1 MMSRGGLL
9 RMSVQPQ
16 SVKPR
21 GVSRMLRWSIVAIL
35 FIVVIH
41 FSSLYNSQEEVVEN
55 TTLNVPGKKWRTDWL
70 CDRFNWVPDW
80 LRDKLGAWLTVL
92 GASLLYQITQIATS
106 FLQKKLRE

>member
-1 MMSRGGLL
+1 MIRNIKTFIIIVFQFLCQDQRSLSVQPQSMMSRGGLL
-9 RMSVQPQ
+9 RVSAQPQ

-55 TTLNVPGKKWRTDWL
+55 TTLNVPGKK
-70 CDRFNWVPDW
+70 
-80 LRDKLGAWLTVL
+80 
-92 GASLLYQITQIATS
+92 
-106 FLQKKLRE
+106 

>member
-1 MMSRGGLL
+1 MLYEDLPKTALSFPDLIQHTFFVIRNIKTFFFIFQFLCQDQGSLSVQPRGGLL

-55 TTLNVPGKKWRTDWL
+55 TTLNVPGKK
-70 CDRFNWVPDW
+70 
-80 LRDKLGAWLTVL
+80 
-92 GASLLYQITQIATS
+92 
-106 FLQKKLRE
+106 